1 MSNNKAHGT
10 SHIFIAHWLNDS
22 IIGMVISKHT
32 IFTLLIAK
40 SGHML
45 IPNFFSV
52 SNDITWHD
60 LANISEYGWFV
71 WILRKFISYVD
82 TYKLNISWYELVF
95 ALWMIVYG
103 QVVLASFLL
112 YPLIA
117 NHSCPVFLCYCFE
130 VPKANL
136 HLNNSLF
143 WFLVEHDASSF

>member
-52 SNDITWHD
+52 SNDIT
-60 LANISEYGWFV
+60 
-71 WILRKFISYVD
+71 
-82 TYKLNISWYELVF
+82 
-95 ALWMIVYG
+95 
-103 QVVLASFLL
+103 
-112 YPLIA
+112 
-117 NHSCPVFLCYCFE
+117 
-130 VPKANL
+130 
-136 HLNNSLF
+136 
-143 WFLVEHDASSF
+143 